1 MRYDFSKMDTDSF
14 ELMVRSLNERMFGVR
29 CSQYGTG
36 PDGQREFT
44 FEGTV
49 KDQAGVAF
57 EGRTFGQVKYK
68 YVTSK
73 EDDYKWLVKEIDSE
87 LRRFREKE
95 TDYIPD
101 NYLFYTNVVLT
112 PVKDTG
118 VKDKIEAYVKEHN
131 DIIEH
136 FYVRGYDEI
145 CAMLDNNRDVAIS
158 YAATILP
165 GDLLIKMLEREEINY
180 IDMLKKYLFCEF
192 EEEMYPRLEQAG
204 SMDEKRIP
212 IEKVCIDIDATNRQ
226 GKTVKF
232 AKHVFLLG
240 NEILG
245 YKEAGGSD
253 ELCSDKN
260 FVLLGGP
267 GKGKSTISQFIAQIY
282 RAHDLKTLGY
292 QDKTV
297 DRFLKEFNRSYG
309 YRITRVRIPFKVV
322 LREYAAWIKKKK
334 AGENV
339 SVLQYMRERIG
350 KHEGNALSV
359 NILRKMLKEQAWI
372 FFFDGLDEVPE
383 SSNRQEVLI
392 QIRVFIA
399 IELRQAQCD
408 CMVIGTTREEGY
420 NNDFDEEKYTHMEVA
435 ELSKEDSQIYIGKLF
450 AVMEEQAERRGEYI
464 RIMYEALEDEVTS
477 RLMKTPLQITI
488 IAILVKSGGKPPHDR
503 YSLFSQYYDTI
514 VKREKQKNVVATL
527 NDNTGWLEDLH
538 YLIGHRLQ
546 RESEKAENASAEIS
560 TDELRKLI
568 SDYIEEK
575 RDDYYEAET
584 EEKENAF
591 LMTITQR
598 ICFLNE
604 NKEGLYSFTIRSMQE
619 YFAGTDLVKDKSDE
633 DAICN
638 IERIAYKPYW
648 RNALLF
654 ALGYIESARRSI
666 EPKIGLLCER
676 MNGKD
681 NILQEDYTS
690 DNLCL
695 FGSWLAVDILA
706 EDIFRGKPQYKYIE
720 LAEKVAGFDK
730 CADYHKFSAVTGVQ
744 KDKLVRYVKEKCQGN
759 PEQTIEAVKLY
770 LKLNENSKNDL
781 SDEIAE
787 VIDGLTEEQALTL
800 DIDIVANGMKSGEK
814 VLDASIRRIQ
824 EGLEQ
829 GKIKQFLP
837 ARVLERLLDRI
848 DTVPGIDLKRNM
860 LLQCL
865 YERTG
870 FDGFGKLIE
879 LRNWLGFQCDIEK
892 LFIYLSPMYR
902 QWYRYN
908 NIRTS
913 LSECVEVAQNN
924 REIDGISLLEI
935 QKELQ
940 SLNIYYLAQICGF
953 LLNPTLS
960 GYQELYDKLDE
971 EEAYLAQQYRRVLKY
986 YVKREKFDSE
996 EQFQQIQAERKED
1009 YNSLMKGDFDTVCY
1023 KDIDIEFSYSC
1034 KHMKYA
1040 FNDLMQNGKICID
1053 NLELLN
1059 DEFFY
1064 IYPFVAGV
1072 QMGIKGFLSDD
1083 DIELANG
1090 LVRIICE
1097 TNRRGRYKYRVNILV
1112 GALLGSNF
1120 KKILWEQV
1128 PDFILV
1134 DKMLKLELIKSD
1146 YRRGRFPVEVLQK
1159 AISNIV
1165 SKIIYESK
1173 ESNYLSIIPTLIAEP
1188 IDIRKCISENEMQEL
1203 GQITYCVGANL
1214 LTMKLLKM
1222 CMDKNEKPGEVLD
1235 GFLSCDVPRNIVYR
1249 EIEIM
1254 LRYCPVTNKEKLW
1267 VETYLR
1273 LKKEDFEESGQICQR
1288 IMDDMMEMKCNAAVR

>member
-1 MRYDFSKMDTDSF
+1 MR
-14 ELMVRSLNERMFGVR
+14 G
-29 CSQYGTG
+29 CSGCG
-36 PDGQREFT
+36 
-44 FEGTV
+44 
-49 KDQAGVAF
+49 
-57 EGRTFGQVKYK
+57 
-68 YVTSK
+68 
-73 EDDYKWLVKEIDSE
+73 
-87 LRRFREKE
+87 
-95 TDYIPD
+95 
-101 NYLFYTNVVLT
+101 
-112 PVKDTG
+112 
-118 VKDKIEAYVKEHN
+118 
-131 DIIEH
+131 
-136 FYVRGYDEI
+136 
-145 CAMLDNNRDVAIS
+145 
-158 YAATILP
+158 AATILP
-165 GDLLIKMLEREEINY
+165 GDLLIKMLEEDEMDYTN
-180 IDMLKKYLFCEF
+180 MLKKYLLCEF

-204 SMDEKRIP
+204 SMDEMRIP

-226 GKTVKF
+226 GRTVKF
-232 AKHVFLLG
+232 AKHVFSLG

-253 ELCSDKN
+253 ELCIDKN

-282 RAHDLKTLGY
+282 RAHDLKALGY

-359 NILRKMLKEQAWI
+359 NILRKMLKGHAWI

-435 ELSKEDSQIYIGKLF
+435 ELSKDDSQIYIGKLF
-450 AVMEEQAERRGEYI
+450 AVMEEQAERREEYI
-464 RIMYEALEDEVTS
+464 RIMYEALEDEITS

-527 NDNTGWLEDLH
+527 NDNTGWLEELH

-546 RESEKAENASAEIS
+546 RESELAENASAEIS
-560 TDELRKLI
+560 TEELRKMI
-568 SDYIEEK
+568 SEYVKEN
-575 RDDYYEAET
+575 RDDFYET
-584 EEKENAF
+584 ETEDAEKENVF

-619 YFAGTDLVKDKSDE
+619 YFAGTDLVKGKSDE

-654 ALGYIESARRSI
+654 ALGYIELERKSL
-666 EPKIGLLCER
+666 EPNIGLLCEK
-676 MNGKD
+676 MNGKG

-720 LAEKVAGFDK
+720 LAAKVAGFDK
-730 CADYHKFSAVTGVQ
+730 CADYHKFSAVAGVQ
-744 KDKLVRYVKEKCQGN
+744 KDKLVRYVKEKCSNN

-800 DIDIVANGMKSGEK
+800 DIDIVADGMKSGEK

-837 ARVLERLLDRI
+837 ARVLERLLDKI
-848 DTVPGIDLKRNM
+848 DTAYGINLKRNM

-870 FDGFGKLIE
+870 FDRYGEMIE
-879 LRNWLGFQCDIEK
+879 LKNWLGFRCDIEK

-902 QWYRYN
+902 EWYRYESASVDFSN
-908 NIRTS
+908 
-913 LSECVEVAQNN
+913 CVKIVCYN
-924 REIDGISLLEI
+924 REIDKDVLLEI
-935 QKELQ
+935 QKELRA
-940 SLNIYYLAQICGF
+940 LNLEYLAEVCGF
-953 LLNPTLS
+953 LLNPTAT
-960 GYQELYDKLDE
+960 GYQELYRKLDG
-971 EEAYLAQQYRRVLKY
+971 EEAYLAQQYWRVLKY
-986 YVKREKFDSE
+986 YVKQEKINSE
-996 EQFQQIQAERKED
+996 EQFQQMQADRKRD
-1009 YNSLMKGDFDTVCY
+1009 CSSLMKGDFDAVCY
-1023 KDIDIEFSYSC
+1023 KDTDIEFRYSC
-1034 KHMKYA
+1034 EYTKHA
-1040 FNDLMQNGKICID
+1040 FDDLMQNGKICID

-1064 IYPFVAGV
+1064 IYPFTAGV

-1083 DIELANG
+1083 DIELANR

-1134 DKMLKLELIKSD
+1134 DEMLELELPKLAEPD
-1146 YRRGRFPVEVLQK
+1146 ETRYRRGRIYSPILPKV
-1159 AISNIV
+1159 ISNII
-1165 SKIIYESK
+1165 SKIIYDSK
-1173 ESNYLSIIPTLIAEP
+1173 ESNYLSIIPTLIARP
-1188 IDIRKCISENEMQEL
+1188 IKIRKCISENEMQEL
-1203 GQITYCVGANL
+1203 EQIAYSVGANL
-1214 LTMKLLKM
+1214 LTMRLLKM
-1222 CMDKNEKPGEVLD
+1222 CMDKNDRPDKILD
-1235 GFLSCDVPRNIVYR
+1235 DFLACDVPRNIVYR
-1249 EIEIM
+1249 EIETI
-1254 LRYCPVTNKEKLW
+1254 LRYCPVHNKEKLW

-1288 IMDDMMEMKCNAAVR
+1288 IMDDMMETKCNAAVR